1 MKFSVHTGVVGRLAR
16 LPPLTHGREMSAHER
31 PIFMLA
37 LRPLPGID
45 GIRALRRALKFLLR
59 KFGLKV
65 ISIREQ

>member
-1 MKFSVHTGVVGRLAR
+1 MG
-16 LPPLTHGREMSAHER
+16 AHER